1 MKTIIT
7 ILLLSMTTVFA
18 NGQSSSQLSAINAMS
33 KSQRAILQEA
43 LDAKTKAET
52 ERVAASDSL
61 TKAQTEIQTLSQN
74 IGSLTNERDGWK
86 ARSDWFEK
94 ENAKLQGFKD
104 KYAHLSSKVNYASI
118 GIGALVA
125 ILAGFLVVFYSGGL
139 AFTAPIVVLAV
150 SGGVGT
156 AVTLAIQLYF
166 RAT

>member
-1 MKTIIT
+1 MKPLIA
-7 ILLLSMTTVFA
+7 ILLLSTTAVFA
-18 NGQSSSQLSAINAMS
+18 NGQASSQLSAINAMS

-52 ERVAASDSL
+52 ERVAASESL
-61 TKAQTEIQTLSQN
+61 AQAQLEIKTLNQN

-86 ARSDWFEK
+86 SRADWFEK
-94 ENAKLQGFKD
+94 ENQRLEGFRE
-104 KYAHLSSKVNYASI
+104 KYAHLSSKVNYASL
-118 GIGALVA
+118 GIGVLVG
-125 ILAGFLVVFYSGGL
+125 ILAGFMVIFYSGGL

-150 SGGVGT
+150 SGGVGA